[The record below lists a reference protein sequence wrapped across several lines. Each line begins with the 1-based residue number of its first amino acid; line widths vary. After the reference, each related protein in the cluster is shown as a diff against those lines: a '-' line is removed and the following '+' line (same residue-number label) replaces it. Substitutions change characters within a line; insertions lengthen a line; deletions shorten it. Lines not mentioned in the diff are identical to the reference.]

1 MKATENKSITITLTG
16 QEVYEAFDMYIR
28 KRLSVFEGRMEGS
41 TIRNINMDNESVN
54 ATVYYAPDPKE
65 FF

>member
-1 MKATENKSITITLTG
+1 MHCKENKSITITLTG
-16 QEVYEAFDMYIR
+16 QEAYEAFDMYIR

-41 TIRNINMDNESVN
+41 TIRNINMDNESGK
-54 ATVYYAPDPKE
+54 ATVYYVADPKE

>member
-1 MKATENKSITITLTG
+1 MHCKENKSITITLTS
-16 QEVYEAFDMYIR
+16 QEAYEAFDMYIR

-41 TIRNINMDNESVN
+41 TVRNINMDNESGN